1 MQNKE
6 QSFDDLLNAV
16 LETWDKE
23 GISAVESQFVLEG
36 EYKEIYDNICKCID
50 RNKEKYDQLQEYKA
64 KGGTTEGYISKEMY
78 RAFEATNATDE
89 QKAKVLNV
97 VTNTMRG
104 VTEKDFEET
113 NIQEESKPENAT
125 ISEPKKEAPNEDN
138 VEYKDGGS
146 L

>member
-16 LETWDKE
+16 LKTWDE
-23 GISAVESQFVLEG
+23 GGVSAVENQFALEG

-89 QKAKVLNV
+89 QKAKVLND
-97 VTNTMRG
+97 VTDTMRG
-104 VTEKDFEET
+104 VTKKDFEET
-113 NIQEESKPENAT
+113 NINEDSKTENAP
-125 ISEPKKEAPNEDN
+125 INEPKIEAPNEDN